1 MKKKTSK
8 LQKEHGGASHGA
20 AGIGLETVSQ
30 APHEKVLE
38 SYDEPDQKRKKKD
51 VDALQKFEDYMAD
64 ATSTSDWA
72 TRLATIITKSD
83 RNDTGVLNREG
94 EIPGVPEV
102 HDDLEWDKKKNPDH
116 KTTMA
121 MVSNTSNTYHASSG
135 LEKGFGD
142 PAQDDELA
150 SEGDRDMISGWDEK
164 RRKRTNN
171 AGGPLPNTSS
181 MKMLNKKD
189 GLYDNIHAKRERG
202 ERMRSEGDAEAP
214 TDKDFRDAEK
224 TATKA
229 LIKTHL
235 TGEEPTEFYKPLT
248 QEHAKIIRRPLS
260 VVTKSADDYYVLAP
274 PDPLAISVFYEVE
287 NLKSTQEQYSDKDK
301 ELLTEQ
307 VNAADKDLFK
317 LFFEYGKNNGLNID
331 TLKNCESELE
341 EILKDVNS
349 IVMTKKYYFNFPRPW
364 QYQMH
369 DPTIM
374 TSAIRP
380 SIDAPAYPSGHSTQA
395 VVISAVLGNTFPNHR
410 ENFAK
415 IAESIGI
422 NRVKAGW
429 HFLMDH
435 IAGKKLGI
443 AIAKD
448 LPAPNTLIPL
458 AKALPHYNNPGVV
471 TGEDI
476 DKKQKQGYTEKDP
489 DHPFL
494 VEFKK
499 LEKEARSYHPTID
512 EEAKRVDEM
521 DLDGA
526 KNPPEQNSERAILGQ

>member
-1 MKKKTSK
+1 MTKKTNK
-8 LQKEHGGASHGA
+8 LQKEHGGAAHGA
-20 AGIGLETVSQ
+20 AGLGLGTVSQ
-30 APHEKVLE
+30 SPHEKVLE
-38 SYDEPDQKRKKKD
+38 DYDEQDQKRKNKD

-64 ATSTSDWA
+64 ATSTSDWIM
-72 TRLATIITKSD
+72 RLANTITKQGD

-135 LEKGFGD
+135 LEKDFGVS
-142 PAQDDELA
+142 QGDEL
-150 SEGDRDMISGWDEK
+150 STEGDRDMISGWDEK

-171 AGGPLPNTSS
+171 AGGPLPDTSS
-181 MKMLNKKD
+181 MKMLN
-189 GLYDNIHAKRERG
+189 
-202 ERMRSEGDAEAP
+202 
-214 TDKDFRDAEK
+214 
-224 TATKA
+224 
-229 LIKTHL
+229 KTHL
-235 TGEEPTEFYKPLT
+235 TGEEPTEFYKPLS
-248 QEHAKIIRRPLS
+248 QEHAKIIRRPL
-260 VVTKSADDYYVLAP
+260 VVLTKPAEDYYVLSP
-274 PDPLAISVFYEVE
+274 PNPLAISVFYEVK

-307 VNAADKDLFK
+307 VNVADKDLFK
-317 LFFEYGKNNGLNID
+317 LFFEYGKNNGLNVD
-331 TLKNCESELE
+331 TLRRCESELE
-341 EILKDVNS
+341 AILEDVNS
-349 IVMTKKYYFNFPRPW
+349 IVMAKKYSFNFPRPW

-380 SIDAPAYPSGHSTQA
+380 SIDAPSYPSGHSAQA

-410 ENFAK
+410 ENFAE

-448 LPAPNTLIPL
+448 LPTLIPL

-489 DHPFL
+489 DNEFL
-494 VEFKK
+494 AAFEK
-499 LEKEARSYHPTID
+499 LMKEARSYHPTID

-521 DLDGA
+521 DLGGA
-526 KNPPEQNSERAILGQ
+526 KKPPEQNSERAILGQ